1 MYRAEPLITAEEL
14 QCLLGDRPA
23 REYLSRNR
31 LLPQV
36 KKPQSPSILQT
47 LQFGAVLW
55 LLKGGL
61 IYTLLISPDAAT
73 LASASRYLWMRGGLE
88 LLCLLVFTATCLR
101 PQTKTR
107 TLTHGSLLVASTTL
121 LMDAMSLLAVP
132 G

>member
-36 KKPQSPSILQT
+36 KKPQSPGILET

-55 LLKGGL
+55 LLKGVL
-61 IYTLLISPDAAT
+61 IYTSVSYT
-73 LASASRYLWMRGGLE
+73 H
-88 LLCLLVFTATCLR
+88 LR
-101 PQTKTR
+101 AHET
-107 TLTHGSLLVASTTL
+107 
-121 LMDAMSLLAVP
+121 
-132 G
+132 